1 MKQALDGLIEPD
13 TENMQEGTGRQTNRR
28 NSNEDSNR
36 LVREMLDGLR
46 RHPMESSHTRFNM
59 GVLRI
64 NRNHPTWCGP
74 VAVAFLT
81 GCTVNDAAQLFANVR
96 NRNVGTL
103 DKYRWMHKSSQSLSG
118 VYPGETRDVLSL
130 LGYEMQE
137 IEKAKGVTV
146 ETLASRRFAWDG
158 CYHWEDKL
166 LVSLPK
172 HYVVTHRYLVSDNNA
187 QHVPACEHPYG
198 KKVVDDA
205 WRVFEKPFAG
215 NFAMTA

>member
-1 MKQALDGLIEPD
+1 MQA
-13 TENMQEGTGRQTNRR
+13 GTGRQANRR

-46 RHPMESSHTRFNM
+46 RHPMESNHTRFNM

-74 VAVAFLT
+74 AAVAFLT

>member
-1 MKQALDGLIEPD
+1 
-13 TENMQEGTGRQTNRR
+13 MQDGTGRHSDRR
-28 NSNEDSNR
+28 IHSDDLNR
-36 LVREMLDGLR
+36 LIQAMMDGHR
-46 RHPMESSHTRFNM
+46 RTPLEPNHTRTNM

-81 GCTVNDAAQLFANVR
+81 GCRVNDAAQLFANVR

-130 LGYEMQE
+130 LGYEMQG

-146 ETLASRRFAWDG
+146 ETLASRSLAWAG
-158 CYHWEDKL
+158 CYHRDDKL
-166 LVSLPK
+166 LVSLPQ
-172 HYVVTHRYLVSDNNA
+172 HYVVAHRYRVSDNNA

-198 KKVVDDA
+198 KKVVDAA

-215 NFAMTA
+215 NFALTA